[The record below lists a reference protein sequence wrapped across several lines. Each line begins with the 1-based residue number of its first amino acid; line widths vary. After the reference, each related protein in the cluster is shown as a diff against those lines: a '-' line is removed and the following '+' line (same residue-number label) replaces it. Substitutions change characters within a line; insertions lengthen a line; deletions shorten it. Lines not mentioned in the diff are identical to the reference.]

1 MQIEQL
7 KRIVDF
13 LENKEGKIP
22 KDKGNLQWKMKH

>member
-7 KRIVDF
+7 KKIIDF

-22 KDKGNLQWKMKH
+22 KDKGNMKKY